1 MQQTVLIVDD
11 EVNIIQSFQRLFR
24 KAPFRILT
32 AGGGQ
37 QALEVL
43 AREKVDV
50 IVSDQRMPG
59 MTGAE
64 LFAVVQQKYPNTT
77 RLLLSGYTDFDA
89 LTYAINNGAIS
100 KFISKPWNRDELRQS
115 LDEAFA
121 HTEALNVQSDYDR
134 VFQQSNQGMAL
145 LDPQYRIL
153 AVNQAQLE
161 LTGHREEELVGKSLF
176 DLIPE
181 LSRTQVE
188 QDIGTQ
194 QHWRSEL
201 WLLRRDKSIGLFS
214 LAIQLNPDNQRF
226 SVTCSDITEMRRNEL
241 SSRHDLLTGLLN
253 RQSFE
258 REVVEFLQQKP
269 QDQMLAVLSLD
280 LINFRQVNES
290 YGHDYG
296 DELLCQVAS
305 SLRAMLGTDLSIQ
318 RIARIGGDEFALLCQ
333 ADYSAAFLQLCESI
347 LAWFKAPIQ
356 VHDNELFMHFKL
368 GVAIA
373 YGEVK
378 AADLIKQAATAG
390 ARSDRTHRYRVY
402 DDEMLEGVKERM
414 DLHNDLHKVIKN
426 NELALLYQPKVCI
439 ETGRIISAEALVR
452 WNHPTKGLISPDRFV
467 FLAEESGL
475 ILDIGDWCIGEACR
489 QLAEW
494 QQKSIG
500 PVRVAVNLSPRQF
513 TDRALP
519 HRLQALIN
527 HHQLDGAVLELEVTE
542 STLLDDTD
550 RAIKM
555 MKQIRSM
562 GVHFAMDD
570 FGTGY
575 ASFDYLKRYPFSTLK
590 IDRSFIMNLCSS
602 EREGS
607 IVESMINMGH
617 QLDLLVVAEGVEEQ
631 QQADSLKAM
640 GCDFIQGYLYSRPVT
655 AEVLE
660 KLLIE
665 QPFRVGV

>member
-1 MQQTVLIVDD
+1 MDD

-32 AGGGQ
+32 ANGGQ

-43 AREKVDV
+43 AHEQVDV
-50 IVSDQRMPG
+50 VVSDQRMPG

-89 LTYAINNGAIS
+89 LTYAINNGSIS

-121 HTEALNVQSDYDR
+121 HTEELNVQSDYDS
-134 VFQQSNQGMAL
+134 VFQHSSQGMAL
-145 LDPQYRIL
+145 LDPQYRVL
-153 AVNQAQLE
+153 AVNQAQLA
-161 LTGHREEELVGKSLF
+161 LTGHREEEVVGKLLF

-181 LSRTQVE
+181 LNRAQIE
-188 QDIGTQ
+188 QEVAAH

-214 LAIQLNPDNQRF
+214 LTIQLNPANQRL
-226 SVTCSDITEMRRNEL
+226 SVTCADITEMRRNEL

-258 REVVEFLQQKP
+258 REVAEFLTQKS

-305 SLRAMLGTDLSIQ
+305 SLRAMLGSDLSIQ

-347 LAWFKAPIQ
+347 LSWFQAPIQ

-390 ARSDRTHRYRVY
+390 ARSDRAHRYRVY

-414 DLHNDLHKVIKN
+414 DLHNDLHRVIKN
-426 NELALLYQPKVCI
+426 NELALLYQPKI
-439 ETGRIISAEALVR
+439 EISTGRIVSAEALVR

-467 FLAEESGL
+467 FLAEETGL
-475 ILDIGDWCIGEACR
+475 ILDIGDWCISEACR
-489 QLAEW
+489 QLADW
-494 QQKSIG
+494 QQQDVG
-500 PVRVAVNLSPRQF
+500 PVRIAVNLSPRQF
-513 TDRALP
+513 TDRSLP

-527 HHQLDGAVLELEVTE
+527 HHQLQGSVLELEVTE

-555 MKQIRSM
+555 MQQICSM
-562 GVHFAMDD
+562 DVHFAMDD

-590 IDRSFIMNLCSS
+590 IDRSFIMHMCSS

-607 IVESMINMGH
+607 IVQSMIEMGH
-617 QLDLLVVAEGVEEQ
+617 QLGLVVVAEGVEEQ
-631 QQADSLKAM
+631 EQADSLKAM
-640 GCDFIQGYLYSRPVT
+640 GCDFIQGFLYSRPVS
-655 AEVLE
+655 AQELQ
-660 KLLIE
+660 KLLVE
-665 QPFRVGV
+665 QPFSIER